1 MYIKKG
7 VRLLTL
13 IAIIVCGAWSSS
25 EAEED
30 LTLERAL
37 SIARSSNPRVVEAL
51 KMVDA
56 SKGELITARALPDP
70 EVEFEL
76 AGFKKNEDGQRDVY
90 LGSFEVRQGFE
101 PIGTYGLKARIAKNE
116 VSARGESK
124 KSVWAAVYAEVRAVY
139 SRIILDKKRLELASG
154 NLDVY
159 RRFYSQVELRY
170 QSGKALKNEI
180 QRSKIE
186 LLRAENGYIVAEKE
200 IKADKASLNLLLGR
214 SMEYA
219 FSVEEELKEE
229 TLAVSLSEATSTAC
243 ALSPDI
249 RVETLRLD
257 SEKRNLAKEQLS
269 RLPSPYVGFKNMN
282 ESYDKDYELI
292 IGASM
297 PLWDLNQGEVQKA
310 RAQKEAQETRLE
322 AMERA
327 VAFNV
332 YQAYLDVE
340 LGQKQLELLKKSLE
354 EANELLRVADL
365 SYSEG
370 GIDFINFLDQV
381 KTATETRMRYYE
393 GLFAL
398 GNAISRLEQVMYTSL
413 RKEGYFQ

>member
-1 MYIKKG
+1 
-7 VRLLTL
+7 
-13 IAIIVCGAWSSS
+13 
-25 EAEED
+25 
-30 LTLERAL
+30 
-37 SIARSSNPRVVEAL
+37 
-51 KMVDA
+51 
-56 SKGELITARALPDP
+56 
-70 EVEFEL
+70 
-76 AGFKKNEDGQRDVY
+76 
-90 LGSFEVRQGFE
+90 
-101 PIGTYGLKARIAKNE
+101 
-116 VSARGESK
+116 
-124 KSVWAAVYAEVRAVY
+124 
-139 SRIILDKKRLELASG
+139 
-154 NLDVY
+154 
-159 RRFYSQVELRY
+159 
-170 QSGKALKNEI
+170 
-180 QRSKIE
+180 
-186 LLRAENGYIVAEKE
+186 
-200 IKADKASLNLLLGR
+200 
-214 SMEYA
+214 MEYA

-229 TLAVSLSEATSTAC
+229 TLAVSLSEATSAAC

-249 RVETLRLD
+249 RVEKLRFD
-257 SEKRNLAKEQLS
+257 SEKRNLVKEQLN

-413 RKEGYFQ
+413 RKEVYFQ